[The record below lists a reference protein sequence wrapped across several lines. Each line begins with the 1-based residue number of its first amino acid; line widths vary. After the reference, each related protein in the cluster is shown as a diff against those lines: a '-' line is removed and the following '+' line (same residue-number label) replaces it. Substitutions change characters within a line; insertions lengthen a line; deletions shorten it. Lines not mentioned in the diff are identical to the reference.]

1 MNTNTATATTTRSTD
16 QEMRD
21 MLREMLNNW
30 QAIDAVSKTLSDDP
44 ETVYQMTKSVFDR
57 SLGL

>member
-1 MNTNTATATTTRSTD
+1 MNTTTATATTTGSTD

-30 QAIDAVSKTLSDDP
+30 QAIDAVSKTLSNDP

>member
-44 ETVYQMTKSVFDR
+44 ETVYQTTKSVFDR